1 MLAGMDLDDGL
12 GDDEPVSRWVPPDD
26 RLWRHP
32 SEVSAVG
39 TVGGGARRS
48 LGRTPK
54 PWSVALLAGMIGS
67 MLTAAMIAAAG
78 GFSQEAPPRN
88 TVENVAAPLPV
99 GAVNTVSPLTS
110 VESIAE
116 RVRPSI
122 VQLEVDGK
130 SGAGSGSVIV
140 LRSDGYILTNNH
152 VVEGASDI
160 TVVMADAKEVDAEVI
175 GGDPDTDVAV
185 VKVPRDLPP
194 ATLGSASALKVGQ
207 PAVAIGSPLGLAG
220 GPSVSV
226 GVVSAL
232 GRQVE
237 GRAGSK
243 ALVDMIQT
251 DAPIAPGSSGGALV
265 DGRGSVIGVT
275 TAIAVSEV
283 GAEGL
288 GFATPIDIAR
298 DVADQLITKGK
309 VTHVWLGI
317 QGEDLDAST
326 AQELGV
332 DGGARVRDVSRDSPA
347 DRAGIQKQDVITHIG
362 EKPVTSMGA
371 VVVALRTKKPGDR
384 IQLQLRRDGKPVTVE
399 VELAERPKNL

>member
-1 MLAGMDLDDGL
+1 MDLDDGL
-12 GDDEPVSRWVPPDD
+12 EDDEPVSRWVPPDD

-32 SEVSAVG
+32 SEVAAFGPPPVG
-39 TVGGGARRS
+39 TAYRADRGAR
-48 LGRTPK
+48 
-54 PWSVALLAGMIGS
+54 PWTVALLAGMIGS
-67 MLTAAMIAAAG
+67 LLTAAMIAAAG
-78 GFSQEAPPRN
+78 GFTADKVPVR
-88 TVENVAAPLPV
+88 TVENVAAPLAA
-99 GAVNTVSPLTS
+99 GAVPTANTMSPLAS
-110 VESIAE
+110 VVEIAD

-122 VQLEVDGK
+122 VQLDVDGRL
-130 SGAGSGSVIV
+130 GSGSGSGIV
-140 LRSDGYILTNNH
+140 FRSGGYILTNNH
-152 VVEGASDI
+152 VVEGASEVI
-160 TVVMADAKEVDAEVI
+160 VVTADAKEIKADVI

-185 VKVPRDLPP
+185 VKIDRDLPP

-237 GRAGSK
+237 GRAGTAS
-243 ALVDMIQT
+243 LFDMIQT

-265 DGRGSVIGVT
+265 DGRGSLIGVT

-298 DVADQLITKGK
+298 DVAEQLITNGK

-317 QGEDLDAST
+317 QGEDLDSAT
-326 AQELGV
+326 AQKLGI
-332 DGGARVRDVSRDSPA
+332 DGGALVRDVSDGSPA
-347 DRAGIQKQDVITHIG
+347 DQAGLEQEDVITHIDG
-362 EKPVTSMGA
+362 KEVGSMAA
-371 VVVALRTKKPGDR
+371 VVVALRGRRPGDQVE
-384 IQLQLRRDGKPVTVE
+384 IQLRREGATKTLQVQ
-399 VELAERPKNL
+399 LAERPKKL